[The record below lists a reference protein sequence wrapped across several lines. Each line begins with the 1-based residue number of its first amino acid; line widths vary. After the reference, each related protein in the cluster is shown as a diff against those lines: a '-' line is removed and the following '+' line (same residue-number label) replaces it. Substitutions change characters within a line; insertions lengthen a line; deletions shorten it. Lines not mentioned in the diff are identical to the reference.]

1 MLNTLAKSLRA
12 RLSVAFII
20 LTIIAALCA
29 STVAWNESRQSLNKL
44 FDTQQLLFAK
54 RLSILNF
61 DTIPHENV
69 QLPRSKNLLKKHRGK
84 MDDDT
89 LAFAI
94 FNTAGHLVLND
105 GDNGKYLS
113 YNWQRDGFVDQK
125 LDDELWRLVWLTTP
139 DGRYHI
145 VVGQEWDYREDIA
158 FDIVYSQLMPWLI
171 VLVIMLLLL
180 IWLVSYELR
189 PLRKMAQGLR
199 YRAPDDSR
207 PLETHS
213 LPQEVLPLINAL
225 NQLFSRTHEL
235 MVHERR
241 FISDAAHELRSPL
254 AALKVQAEV
263 AQLAENDIPVREA
276 ALANLHLGID
286 RVSRLVEQLLM
297 LSRLDSSASLQD
309 VQALSLQALLQQSVM
324 NVWHVAQR
332 AGIDIHLEMQ
342 DAPVT
347 LHGQPLLFEV
357 MLRNILDNA
366 IRYCPAGCKVK
377 ITLTDNML
385 TVIDNGPGVS
395 EEYLTS
401 LGERFFRPPG
411 QAKTG
416 SGLGLSIVRRIAALH
431 NMQASFSNTEA
442 GGFEVRL
449 SW

>member
-1 MLNTLAKSLRA
+1 MLNSLAKSLRA

-20 LTIIAALCA
+20 LTIVAAVSA
-29 STVAWNESRQSLNKL
+29 STLAWYESRKSLNKL

-54 RLSILNF
+54 RLSILNVS
-61 DTIPHENV
+61 TLPHENT

-94 FNTAGHLVLND
+94 FNAHGGLVLSD
-105 GDNGKYLS
+105 GDNGKDLN

-139 DGRYHI
+139 DGRYRI
-145 VVGQEWDYREDIA
+145 VVGQEWEYRDDMA

-171 VLVIMLLLL
+171 VLTLMLMLL

-199 YRAPDDSR
+199 HRAADDSR
-207 PLETHS
+207 PLETKA
-213 LPQEVLPLINAL
+213 LPQEVLPLIHAL
-225 NQLFSRTHEL
+225 NQLFARTHEL

-276 ALANLHLGID
+276 ALANLHIGID

-297 LSRLDSSASLQD
+297 LSRLDASAALQD
-309 VQALSLQALLQQSVM
+309 VQALSFQDLLQQSVM
-324 NVWHVAQR
+324 SVWHVAQR

-342 DAPVT
+342 APPVT
-347 LHGQPLLFEV
+347 LHGQSLLLEV

-366 IRYCPAGCKVK
+366 IRYCPAGSKIK
-377 ITLTDNML
+377 ITLVDKML
-385 TVIDNGPGVS
+385 TVIDDGPGVS
-395 EEYLTS
+395 QEYLTS

-411 QAKTG
+411 QVKTG

-431 NMQASFSNTEA
+431 NMQASFSNAEE
-442 GGFEVRL
+442 GGFAVCL
-449 SW
+449 KW

>member
-1 MLNTLAKSLRA
+1 MLNILAKSLRA

-20 LTIIAALCA
+20 LTIIAAVCA
-29 STVAWNESRQSLNKL
+29 GTFAWHESRKSLNKL

-61 DTIPHENV
+61 DIIPHENT
-69 QLPRSKNLLKKHRGK
+69 QLPRSKSLLKKHRGK

-94 FNTAGHLVLND
+94 FNVDGRQVLND
-105 GDNGKYLS
+105 GDNGKDLS
-113 YNWQRDGFVDQK
+113 YSWQRDGFVDRK

-139 DGRYHI
+139 DGRYRI
-145 VVGQEWDYREDIA
+145 VVGQEWEYRDDLA
-158 FDIVYSQLMPWLI
+158 LDIVYSQLMPWLI
-171 VLVIMLLLL
+171 VLTLMLVLL

-189 PLRKMAQGLR
+189 PLRNMAQRLR
-199 YRAPDDSR
+199 HRAPDDSR
-207 PLETHS
+207 PLETKS

-225 NQLFSRTHEL
+225 NQLFARTHEL

-263 AQLAENDIPVREA
+263 AQLAENDVPVREA

-297 LSRLDSSASLQD
+297 LSRLDSSARLDDMQTVPLQ
-309 VQALSLQALLQQSVM
+309 SLLQQSVM

-347 LHGQPLLFEV
+347 LHGQSLLLEV

-366 IRYCPAGCKVK
+366 IRYCPAGSMVT
-377 ITLTDNML
+377 ITLADNML
-385 TVIDNGPGVS
+385 TFIDNGPGVS
-395 EEYLTS
+395 QEYLTS

-411 QAKTG
+411 QVKTG

-431 NMQASFSNTEA
+431 NMRASFSNTEE

-449 SW
+449 NW

>member
-1 MLNTLAKSLRA
+1 MLNILAKSLRA

-29 STVAWNESRQSLNKL
+29 STFAWHESRKSLNKL

-61 DTIPHENV
+61 ATLPDENT
-69 QLPRSKNLLKKHRGK
+69 QLPRSKNVLKKHRGK

-94 FNTAGHLVLND
+94 FNAAGHLILND
-105 GDNGKYLS
+105 GDNGKDLTYS
-113 YNWQRDGFVDQK
+113 WQRDGFVDKK
-125 LDDELWRLVWLTTP
+125 LDDELWRLVWLTTA
-139 DGRYHI
+139 DGRYRI
-145 VVGQEWDYREDIA
+145 VVGQEWDYRDDMA
-158 FDIVYSQLMPWLI
+158 LDIVYSQLTPWLL
-171 VLVIMLLLL
+171 VLALMLALL

-189 PLRKMAQGLR
+189 PLRKMAQELQR
-199 YRAPDDSR
+199 RAPDDSH
-207 PLETHS
+207 PLETKS

-225 NQLFSRTHEL
+225 NQLFARTHAL

-263 AQLAENDIPVREA
+263 AQLAENDIPVRDA

-297 LSRLDSSASLQD
+297 LSRLDASATLQD
-309 VQALSLQALLQQSVM
+309 AQELSLQPLLQQSVM
-324 NVWHVAQR
+324 NVWHAAQR

-347 LHGQPLLFEV
+347 LHGQPLLLEV

-377 ITLTDNML
+377 ITLSNRVL
-385 TVIDNGPGVS
+385 TIIDDGPGVS
-395 EEYLTS
+395 LEYLTS

-411 QAKTG
+411 QVKTG

-431 NMQASFSNTEA
+431 NMRASFSNNEE
-442 GGFEVRL
+442 GGFAVRL
-449 SW
+449 LW

>member
-1 MLNTLAKSLRA
+1 MLNILAKSLRA

-20 LTIIAALCA
+20 LTIIAAVCA
-29 STVAWNESRQSLNKL
+29 STFAWHESRKSLNKL

-61 DTIPHENV
+61 DTMSHENA
-69 QLPRSKNLLKKHRGK
+69 QLPRSKSLLKKHRGK

-94 FNTAGHLVLND
+94 FNADGHLVLND
-105 GDNGKYLS
+105 GDNGKDLS
-113 YNWQRDGFVDQK
+113 YRWQRDGFVDRR

-139 DGRYHI
+139 DGRYRI
-145 VVGQEWDYREDIA
+145 VVGQEWEYRDDLA
-158 FDIVYSQLMPWLI
+158 LDIVYSQLMPWLI
-171 VLVIMLLLL
+171 VLTLMLLLL

-189 PLRKMAQGLR
+189 PLRNMAHKLR
-199 YRAPDDSR
+199 HRAPDDSQL
-207 PLETHS
+207 LETKS

-225 NQLFSRTHEL
+225 NHLFARTHEL
-235 MVHERR
+235 MVNERR

-263 AQLAENDIPVREA
+263 AQLAENDLAMREA

-297 LSRLDSSASLQD
+297 LSRLDSSATLHD
-309 VQALSLQALLQQSVM
+309 VQALSLQKLLQQSVM
-324 NVWHVAQR
+324 NIWHVAQR
-332 AGIDIHLEMQ
+332 SGVDIHLEMQ
-342 DAPVT
+342 EAPVT
-347 LHGQPLLFEV
+347 LHGQSLLLEV

-366 IRYCPAGCKVK
+366 IRYCPAGSKVK
-377 ITLTDNML
+377 ITLTGKML

-395 EEYLTS
+395 EEYLAS

-411 QAKTG
+411 QVKTG

-431 NMQASFSNTEA
+431 HMQANFSNTEE
-442 GGFEVRL
+442 GGFEVHL
-449 SW
+449 NW